1 MKSQSLEQH
10 NLPTGTYGYS
20 ATGLDELGAT
30 EYTLVT
36 IVVDVSGS
44 VYSYKKEMEDA
55 ILQIVDSCKYSPR
68 ADNLMI
74 RLLSFNNDVNEIHG
88 FKLLEECDKGDYDD
102 CLTIRGSTA
111 LYDASHNAINATI
124 DYGMS
129 LVNNDFDVNA
139 IIAIITD
146 GMNNTGKITSPK
158 KIKEALQKVIK
169 EENLESLLSILIGV
183 GTQDD
188 PDVSTYLSEF
198 KDIAGITQYVEI
210 KNANARELAKLAE
223 FVSKSISAQSQ
234 ALGSGSPSQP
244 LQF

>member
-20 ATGLDELGAT
+20 ATGLDNLGAT

-36 IVVDVSGS
+36 IVVDESGS
-44 VYSYKKEMEDA
+44 VADYKNEMEEA
-55 ILQIVDSCKYSPR
+55 IIQIVESCKYSPR

-74 RLLSFNNDVNEIHG
+74 RLLSFSNNIKEIHG
-88 FKLLEECDKGDYDD
+88 FKLLEECNKSDYND
-102 CLTIRGSTA
+102 CLSTGGTTA
-111 LYDASHNAINATI
+111 LYDASENAISATMN
-124 DYGMS
+124 YGMS
-129 LVNNDFDVNA
+129 LVNNDFEVNA

-146 GMNNTGKITSPK
+146 GMNNTGKISNPK
-158 KIKEALQKVIK
+158 KVKEALQKIVK
-169 EENLESLLSILIGV
+169 EENLESILSILIGV
-183 GTQDD
+183 GTQGD
-188 PDVSTYLSEF
+188 PEVSTYLDNF
-198 KDIAGITQYVEI
+198 KNIAGITQYVEI

-234 ALGSGSPSQP
+234 ALGSGAPSQP

>member
-1 MKSQSLEQH
+1 MNSKTLEQH

-20 ATGLDELGAT
+20 ATGLGELGAT

-36 IVVDVSGS
+36 IVVDTSGS
-44 VYSYKKEMEDA
+44 VCSYKKEMEDA
-55 ILQIVDSCKYSPR
+55 ILQIIDSCKFSPR

-74 RLLSFNNDVNEIHG
+74 RLLSFNDDIEEIHG
-88 FKLLEECDKGDYDD
+88 FKLLEECDMGDYDD
-102 CLTIRGSTA
+102 CLNIRGTTA
-111 LYDASHNAINATI
+111 LFDATENAISATMN
-124 DYGMS
+124 YGMS

-146 GMNNTGKITSPK
+146 GMNNTGKIRSPK
-158 KIKEALQKVIK
+158 KIKEALKKVVK

-188 PDVSTYLSEF
+188 QNVSSYLNDF
-198 KDIAGITQYVEI
+198 KDIAELTQYVEI
-210 KNANARELAKLAE
+210 KNANAKELAKLAE